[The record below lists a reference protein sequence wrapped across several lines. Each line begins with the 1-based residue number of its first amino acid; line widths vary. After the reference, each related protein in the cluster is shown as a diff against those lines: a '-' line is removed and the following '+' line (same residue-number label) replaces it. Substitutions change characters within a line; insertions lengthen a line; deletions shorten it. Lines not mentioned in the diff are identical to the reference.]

1 MNNWVTWTRIGI
13 LGFAGV
19 MIPLLRPRTY
29 VPANPLKPTPPE
41 LVHPEQT
48 TPPLFFIFY
57 EFMTGLVL
65 KAWGT
70 SSLPYE
76 ELHPLADYDRAEHLY
91 SQHMT
96 TLDPVRRREQ
106 GLPQRH
112 LFFNLAYAFR
122 STLFWACIMCII
134 AAIAEIM
141 PVYAI
146 KNVLTYLET
155 DGEGARIRP
164 ILWVSLLFL
173 GPLLSSL
180 AIQYYIFIMTRF
192 LVRGEAILTQL
203 LFDQALRLRMKDTVG
218 DEEEEEGN
226 VDGEAPTIAVDTPN
240 GSEILDPTIQA
251 AHDNSAVKAE
261 TEPVAEAKASSSQ
274 GIVGRINV
282 LMAQDV
288 ESVVEGRDLPLVL
301 VYIPIQVTLCL
312 YVLYQVLSYSKLSL
326 VDNAYA
332 RCALRCRCHDPDSAP
347 SGVVHR
353 ARHESADGQ
362 DGGHRRARRRDH
374 RGRRRIAHDQDVWLG
389 GEDQGAHRRQA
400 RS

>member
-19 MIPLLRPRTY
+19 MIPLVRPRTY

-65 KAWGT
+65 RAWGT
-70 SSLPYE
+70 TSLPYE
-76 ELHPLADYDRAEHLY
+76 QLHPLADYDRAEFLY
-91 SQHMT
+91 DQHMK

-112 LFFNLAYAFR
+112 LFFNLTYAFR
-122 STLFWACIMCII
+122 WTLFWASVMCVI

-141 PVYAI
+141 PAYAI
-146 KNVLTYLET
+146 KNVLTYLQ
-155 DGEGARIRP
+155 DEGVGAKIRP
-164 ILWVSLLFL
+164 IVWVSLLFL
-173 GPLLSSL
+173 GPLFSSL

-203 LFDQALRLRMKDTVG
+203 LFDHALRLRMKDSVG
-218 DEEEEEGN
+218 SEEEKIPGEGAGNNPTIEVQTPDASEN
-226 VDGEAPTIAVDTPN
+226 VDPTLQSAHNT
-240 GSEILDPTIQA
+240 A
-251 AHDNSAVKAE
+251 AKAE
-261 TEPVAEAKASSSQ
+261 TEPIPTATATSSQ

-288 ESVVEGRDLPLVL
+288 ESIVEGRDLPLVL

-312 YVLYQVLSYSKLSL
+312 YLLYQVLSYS
-326 VDNAYA
+326 
-332 RCALRCRCHDPDSAP
+332 
-347 SGVVHR
+347 
-353 ARHESADGQ
+353 ESCST
-362 DGGHRRARRRDH
+362 RMC
-374 RGRRRIAHDQDVWLG
+374 
-389 GEDQGAHRRQA
+389 
-400 RS
+400 